1 MVYYRDKKT
10 IVIMAV
16 IMQLWV
22 MISCVVVIVLNWI
35 PPNRA
40 TTTEIKPEI
49 HAPTEK
55 RWAPQDSIRSHVP
68 AIAQRLGLR
77 TELLVDSTIVE
88 INNDKRGAKSNYQQ
102 RCVVGRAYTIFSA
115 SEDFYVWDTI
125 RINSR
130 PVLVT
135 GPPSIIM
142 TVLCCENPR
151 YSNISSLYPGSHHH
165 EVDTHLQNHRCTVLF
180 SPNDT
185 DIPLLMLMCFQ
196 DRRTWS
202 LQIAWARPEGGAHW
216 CWRHTGMRVKKQI
229 HTHPMLTDVW
239 HALWLS
245 SS

>member
-16 IMQLWV
+16 IMQSNPWLRLWV
-22 MISCVVVIVLNWI
+22 MISCVVIIVLNWI

-125 RINSR
+125 RISSKICASDWSEYHYDSTMLWKPTILKYIESLPR
-130 PVLVT
+130 V
-135 GPPSIIM
+135 PS
-142 TVLCCENPR
+142 PW
-151 YSNISSLYPGSHHH
+151 G
-165 EVDTHLQNHRCTVLF
+165 
-180 SPNDT
+180 
-185 DIPLLMLMCFQ
+185 
-196 DRRTWS
+196 
-202 LQIAWARPEGGAHW
+202 
-216 CWRHTGMRVKKQI
+216 RHTSSKSPLHCPLFAKWYWYPTA
-229 HTHPMLTDVW
+229 HADVFPR
-239 HALWLS
+239 
-245 SS
+245 